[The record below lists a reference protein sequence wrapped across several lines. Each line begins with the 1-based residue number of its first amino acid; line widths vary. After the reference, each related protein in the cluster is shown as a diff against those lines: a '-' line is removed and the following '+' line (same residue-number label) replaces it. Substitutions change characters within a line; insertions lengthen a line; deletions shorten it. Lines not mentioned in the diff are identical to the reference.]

1 MKIMLVDDSDMFRK
15 VTIENLKVCGY
26 DDIVQACNGI
36 EAMVQIDGV
45 DLVIADICMPHMNG
59 LALAQEMRRDLK
71 YTRIPIIFI
80 TDVCQENTVLEAFKV
95 GGDALILKPFKIEDL
110 VDKIKEVMSRKRSP
124 FTIKSK

>member
-15 VTIENLKVCGY
+15 VTIANLKACGY

-36 EAMVQIDGV
+36 EAMAQMDGI
-45 DLVIADICMPHMNG
+45 DLVLVDINMPHMNG
-59 LALAQEMRRDLK
+59 LALAQEMRRDIK

-80 TDVCQENTVLEAFKV
+80 TGVCQENTVLEAIKV
-95 GGDALILKPFKIEDL
+95 GGDALILKPFNIEDL
-110 VDKIKEVMSRKRSP
+110 VDKIKEVMSRKRLP